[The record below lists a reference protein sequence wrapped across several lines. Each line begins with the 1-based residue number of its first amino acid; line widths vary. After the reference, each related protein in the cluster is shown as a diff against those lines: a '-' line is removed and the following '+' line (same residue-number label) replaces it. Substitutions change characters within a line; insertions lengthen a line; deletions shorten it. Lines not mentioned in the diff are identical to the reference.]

1 MSIVFRK
8 LDQSISTLNKKGQP
22 ACWACFGMEKTGTS
36 PTTFLLS
43 FLYLRSSKY
52 TKKKLLLVTLP
63 CVCVTCMYMQP
74 REKCFRPVVAYLKI
88 SPSLI
93 LFRMEEERYRK
104 KNAVRLIGG
113 KKKECTGLL
122 YATESGENASFS
134 YGHLGEI
141 PPFTDNIPT
150 KIY

>member
-1 MSIVFRK
+1 MFWNGKNRNKYYNFSSQFSIF
-8 LDQSISTLNKKGQP
+8 
-22 ACWACFGMEKTGTS
+22 EKFKIYKEKVASGH
-36 PTTFLLS
+36 
-43 FLYLRSSKY
+43 SS
-52 TKKKLLLVTLP
+52 V
-63 CVCVTCMYMQP
+63 CVCNMYVHATK
-74 REKCFRPVVAYLKI
+74 REMFPSSCCLFKNI
-88 SPSLI
+88 SLVNTVSNGGGKVQ
-93 LFRMEEERYRK
+93 K

-122 YATESGENASFS
+122 CATESGENASFS